1 MLKSRLENTQNKCLK
16 LQQIICNHKF
26 IAKNQTIKVSVSIGI
41 SHKQKVKNQVQ
52 EIENL
57 IDEADKAM
65 YESKVKGKNQ
75 VSIYKK

>member
-1 MLKSRLENTQNKCLK
+1 